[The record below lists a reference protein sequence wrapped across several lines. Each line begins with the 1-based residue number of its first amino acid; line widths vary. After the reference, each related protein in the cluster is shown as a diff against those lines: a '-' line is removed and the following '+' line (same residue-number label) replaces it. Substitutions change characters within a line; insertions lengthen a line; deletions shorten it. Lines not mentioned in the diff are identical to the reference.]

1 VTATSI
7 CIIGNVNVDL
17 IARSVSELPPP
28 GEEWPVERIEYR
40 PGGAAANSALALT
53 ALGSPSRL
61 VGCVGNDDLGRLLLQ
76 SLRSAG
82 VETGDVAVVR
92 DMATGVSVAFEA
104 PDRDR
109 SFLISL
115 GSLRRFDLAMIP
127 EDALR
132 SRFVLVCGTFN
143 LPRLRGQV
151 QALLD
156 EVRRE
161 GGMTLFDPGWDP
173 DGWTQQTR
181 RELRE
186 LLPRV
191 DVFLPNES
199 EARCLSESEDVEAA
213 ADVLQ
218 RASGAWVVVKRS
230 SDGCIAAGPDGARVS
245 EGAPTV
251 EVIDTTG
258 AGDAFNAGL
267 VLRLAEGV
275 KMTEALPFAV
285 RVASAVVS
293 RPSSDRYPSRRDI
306 AI

>member
-1 VTATSI
+1 MNAASI
-7 CIIGNVNVDL
+7 CVIGNVNVDL
-17 IARSVSELPPP
+17 IAWSVSELPPP

-40 PGGAAANSALALT
+40 PGGAAANSTLALT
-53 ALGSPSRL
+53 ALGSPPRL
-61 VGCVGNDDLGRLLLQ
+61 VGCVGNDDLGRLLLE

-82 VETGDVAVVR
+82 VETGDVVVVR
-92 DMATGVSVAFEA
+92 EMATGVSVAFEA
-104 PDRDR
+104 PGRDR

-115 GSLRRFDLAMIP
+115 GSLGRFDLAMIP
-127 EDALR
+127 EDAFR
-132 SRFVLVCGTFN
+132 SKFVLVCGTFN

-151 QALLD
+151 HALLE

-173 DGWTQQTR
+173 DGWTRQTR

-186 LLPRV
+186 LLPLV

-199 EARCLSESEDVEAA
+199 EARRLSESEDVEAA
-213 ADVLQ
+213 ADALQ
-218 RASGAWVVVKRS
+218 RASGAWVVVKRG
-230 SDGCIAAGPDGARVS
+230 SDGCIAAGPGGARAY
-245 EGAPTV
+245 EEAPTV
-251 EVIDTTG
+251 AVIDTTG

-275 KMTEALPFAV
+275 TVTEALPFAV

-293 RPSSDRYPSRRDI
+293 RPSSDRYPNRRDI
-306 AI
+306 ST

>member
-1 VTATSI
+1 VDAPSI
-7 CIIGNVNVDL
+7 CVIGNVNVDL
-17 IARSVSELPPP
+17 IARSVTELPPP

-40 PGGAAANSALALT
+40 PGGAAANSTLALT
-53 ALGSPSRL
+53 ALGSLVRL
-61 VGCVGNDDLGRLLLQ
+61 VGCVGNDDLGRLLLE

-92 DMATGVSVAFEA
+92 EMATGVSVAFEA
-104 PDRDR
+104 PERDR

-115 GSLRRFDLAMIP
+115 GSLGRFDLAMIP

-132 SRFVLVCGTFN
+132 SKFVLVCGTFN
-143 LPRLRGQV
+143 LPLFRGQV
-151 QALLD
+151 RALLE
-156 EVRRE
+156 EVRRK

-173 DGWTQQTR
+173 DGWTQHTR
-181 RELRE
+181 RELQE
-186 LLPRV
+186 LLPLV

-199 EARCLSESEDVEAA
+199 EARNLSRSKDAEAA

-218 RASGAWVVVKRS
+218 GVSGAWVVVKRS

-245 EGAPTV
+245 EAAPTV
-251 EVIDTTG
+251 DVIDTTG

-267 VLRLAEGV
+267 VLRLAEGMT
-275 KMTEALPFAV
+275 MTEALPFAV

-306 AI
+306 AT

>member
-1 VTATSI
+1 MNAASI
-7 CIIGNVNVDL
+7 CVIGNVNADL

-28 GEEWPVERIEYR
+28 GEEWQVERIEYR

-53 ALGSPSRL
+53 ALGSQPRL
-61 VGCVGNDDLGRLLLQ
+61 VGCVGDDDLGRLLLA

-82 VETGDVAVVR
+82 VGTGDVAVIQEV
-92 DMATGVSVAFEA
+92 ATGVSVAFEA
-104 PDRDR
+104 PERDR

-115 GSLRRFDLAMIP
+115 GSLERFDQAMIP

-132 SRFVLVCGTFN
+132 SKFVLLCGTFN

-151 QALLD
+151 SALLE

-173 DGWTQQTR
+173 GGWTHRTR
-181 RELRE
+181 RELAD
-186 LLPRV
+186 LLPLV

-199 EARCLSESEDVEAA
+199 EARWISEREDAGAA
-213 ADVLQ
+213 AGALQ
-218 RASGAWVVVKRS
+218 RASGAWVVVKRG
-230 SDGCIAAGPDGARVS
+230 SDGCIAAGPGGVRASEEAPRVD
-245 EGAPTV
+245 A
-251 EVIDTTG
+251 IDTTG

-275 KMTEALPFAV
+275 TVTEALPFAV

-293 RPSSDRYPSRRDI
+293 RPSSDRYPSRQDI
-306 AI
+306 SR